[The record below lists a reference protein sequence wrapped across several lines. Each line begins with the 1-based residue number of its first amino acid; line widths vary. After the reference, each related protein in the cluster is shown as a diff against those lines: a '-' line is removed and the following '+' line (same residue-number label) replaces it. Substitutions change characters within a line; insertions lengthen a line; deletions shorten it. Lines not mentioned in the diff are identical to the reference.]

1 MILNLLVHYDAAC
14 CGAKEFNVPTK
25 TTTTKSA
32 GFSDAE
38 KAAARER
45 VKELKRSGDQEAEAR
60 EVMQKLAEMP
70 EPDRSMGERVHAL
83 VTSVSPELAPKTY
96 YGMPAYAKDG
106 KVICFFK
113 PKSKF
118 KVRYASFEFNPDA
131 KLDDGAMWPVSFALT
146 ELTPTTEAQIKE
158 LVKKAIS

>member
-1 MILNLLVHYDAAC
+1 MMPTAA
-14 CGAKEFNVPTK
+14 AKEFNVPTK

-60 EVMQKLAEMP
+60 EVVQKLAEMP
-70 EPDRSMGERVHAL
+70 EPDRSMGQRVHAL

-131 KLDDGAMWPVSFALT
+131 KLDDGAMWPISFALL
-146 ELTPTTEAQIKE
+146 ELTPQTEARIRE

>member
-1 MILNLLVHYDAAC
+1 M
-14 CGAKEFNVPTK
+14 PTK

-45 VKELKRSGDQEAEAR
+45 VKELKRSGDQEAEAL

-131 KLDDGAMWPVSFALT
+131 KLDDGAMWPISFALL
-146 ELTPTTEAQIKE
+146 ELTPQTEALIKE
-158 LVKKAIS
+158 LVKKAIT